1 MAGLGVLVEFQA
13 LVKPSRVI
21 ARLTAATLGSGDNV
35 GSPRMT
41 IASKRAEMKI
51 IEDLRT
57 IIVEDAIAIG
67 G

>member
-1 MAGLGVLVEFQA
+1 
-13 LVKPSRVI
+13 
-21 ARLTAATLGSGDNV
+21 LTAATLGSGDKV

-41 IASKRAEMKI
+41 TASKRAEMKI